1 MNLLRVIGG
10 CFCVGCGWFWGD
22 WFCLQTQRHL
32 DELDCTIRMLCR
44 TEQEIACC
52 RTDLEQLYQAFCRD
66 GTIPPGQQGG
76 TFFRVAPPDTFSRRE
91 ADCLR
96 ECLSG
101 LGHADAVRECSRLR
115 LYIGQLETMREDAGR
130 AAENHLALF
139 RKLGLGAGL
148 AAAILLW

>member
-66 GTIPPGQQGG
+66 GTIPPG
-76 TFFRVAPPDTFSRRE
+76 
-91 ADCLR
+91 
-96 ECLSG
+96 
-101 LGHADAVRECSRLR
+101 
-115 LYIGQLETMREDAGR
+115 
-130 AAENHLALF
+130 
-139 RKLGLGAGL
+139 
-148 AAAILLW
+148 